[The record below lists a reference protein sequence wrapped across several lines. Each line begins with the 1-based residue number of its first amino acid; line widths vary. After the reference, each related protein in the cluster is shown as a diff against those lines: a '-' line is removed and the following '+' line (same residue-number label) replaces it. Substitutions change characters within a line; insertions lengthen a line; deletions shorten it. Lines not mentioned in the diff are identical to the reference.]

1 MRGLGEH
8 VFSITFLL
16 FIAGRGIVEK
26 TGTCVAGEALYMKE
40 AMAKFA
46 YLLVLGATINLSIA
60 HGTFEINRYNVC
72 PILLGEGGEGVKG

>member
-1 MRGLGEH
+1 M
-8 VFSITFLL
+8 
-16 FIAGRGIVEK
+16 
-26 TGTCVAGEALYMKE
+26 AGEALYMKE